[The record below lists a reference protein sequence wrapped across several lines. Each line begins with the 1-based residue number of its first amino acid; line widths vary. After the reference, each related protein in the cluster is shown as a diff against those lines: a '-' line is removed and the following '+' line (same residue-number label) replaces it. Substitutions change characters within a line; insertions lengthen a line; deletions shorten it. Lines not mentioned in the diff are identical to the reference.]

1 MLLRKRAFLQSAL
14 VGLLPTALPL
24 RPAWAEATPKRP
36 VQIIVA
42 FPPGGP
48 SDAIARSIAPAL
60 SERWSV
66 PVIVDNRPGAAGS
79 IAAAMVLREAA
90 DGHILLFTASTH
102 VQAIGLK
109 LRLSYDPV
117 ADFQCIIQAAVSP
130 LVFMVRMDGPR
141 TLADFIALAR
151 QRSLS
156 HASFGVAT
164 TGHIYG
170 EYLNQVA
177 GIAMINVPF
186 NGGAPAVSALLG
198 GQTDCSFIEATQA
211 IPLVQSGSLRP
222 LAVTGPTRFTHL
234 PEVPTFVESGLRGF
248 ELRGMHSILAR
259 SAVPDGVADRLAAD
273 LGAVMGEKVIAARL
287 AALGVE
293 RPPPTPDRRAA
304 LRLEAEQWTDLIR
317 RTGVSVQ

>member
-1 MLLRKRAFLQSAL
+1 MLLRKRAFLGSAL
-14 VGLLPTALPL
+14 AGLLPAALPL
-24 RPAWAEATPKRP
+24 RPARSEAFPTRP

-60 SERWSV
+60 SERWGV

-79 IAAAMVLREAA
+79 IAASLVLREPA
-90 DGHILLFTASTH
+90 DGHTLLFTASTH

-130 LVFMVRMDGPR
+130 LVFMVRPDGPR
-141 TLADFIALAR
+141 TLAEFIALAK

-170 EYLNQVA
+170 EYLNQAA
-177 GIAMINVPF
+177 GIAMVNVPF
-186 NGGAPAVSALLG
+186 NGGAPAVSSLLG
-198 GQTDCSFIEATQA
+198 GQTDCSFIEGTQA
-211 IPLVQSGSLRP
+211 IPLVRSGSLRP

-234 PEVPTFVESGLRGF
+234 PDVPTFAESGFRGF

-259 SAVPDGVADRLAAD
+259 SAVPDGIADRLAAE
-273 LGAVMGEKVIAARL
+273 LGAVMGEPAVVARL
-287 AALGVE
+287 ASLGVE

-304 LRLEAEQWTDLIR
+304 LRVEAAQWTDLIR
-317 RTGVSVQ
+317 RTGISVQ